1 VRRQL
6 AHLVRLVDDL
16 LDVTRVTTGRIRL
29 RRQPVAVADVF
40 AQSVEATRP
49 EIERAGHRLE
59 VRLPAEAVWI
69 DADAHRIVQVITNL
83 LTNATRYSPTGA
95 QIMLAAEADVAGV
108 SVSVADTGI
117 GLEPADLER
126 VFEMFNQ
133 VGGSGTAGLG
143 IGLALVKTIVEL
155 HGGTVEA
162 RSPGPGQGSEF
173 RFRLARVPAPL
184 AEAAPPVESARRP
197 RRKVVVA
204 DDNEDSADM
213 MRELLEMDGHDVH
226 VANDGHAAVELI
238 GRVAPDAAV
247 LDIGMPGLDGYEVAR
262 RVRAEGRSVFLI
274 AITGWGQ
281 EADRERAHAAGFDM
295 HLTKPADPEEIR
307 RLLAS
312 QQG

>member
-1 VRRQL
+1 
-6 AHLVRLVDDL
+6 
-16 LDVTRVTTGRIRL
+16 
-29 RRQPVAVADVF
+29 
-40 AQSVEATRP
+40 
-49 EIERAGHRLE
+49 
-59 VRLPAEAVWI
+59 
-69 DADAHRIVQVITNL
+69 
-83 LTNATRYSPTGA
+83 
-95 QIMLAAEADVAGV
+95 
-108 SVSVADTGI
+108 
-117 GLEPADLER
+117 
-126 VFEMFNQ
+126 
-133 VGGSGTAGLG
+133 
-143 IGLALVKTIVEL
+143 VKTIVEL

-204 DDNEDSADM
+204 DDTEDSADM

-226 VANDGHAAVELI
+226 VANDGQAAVELI